1 MKLRLNNQDIHIH
14 VNKSVIVSIILAMV
28 VLTLMVNTDI
38 VNAHV
43 WTGNAHVWT
52 GYGVKVWFTNIF
64 GRRLAQFGVTLR
76 ITLDNTRGYRIVY
89 AHPGPSFTY
98 ERELYSDGIISC
110 AWLVSCTSEVTY
122 FVYNKSYAARHRNFM
137 AETVINRAWG
147 VIQIDFLILNS
158 THAYVS
164 MSYQLNGKTVKW
176 EVLNS
181 VVNLILRSIGL
192 SP

>member
-1 MKLRLNNQDIHIH
+1 MKLRLNNQNIHIH

-43 WTGNAHVWT
+43 WTG
-52 GYGVKVWFTNIF
+52 YGVKVWFTNIF
-64 GRRLAQFGVTLR
+64 GWRLAQFGVTLR

-89 AHPGPSFTY
+89 AHPGPPFTY
-98 ERELYSDGIISC
+98 NRELFRDGIISC

-137 AETVINRAWG
+137 AETIINRAWG
-147 VIQIDFLILNS
+147 DMQIDFLILNS

-164 MSYQLNGKTVKW
+164 MSYQLNGQTVKW
-176 EVLNS
+176 EVLKDI
-181 VVNLILRSIGL
+181 VDLILRSIGL